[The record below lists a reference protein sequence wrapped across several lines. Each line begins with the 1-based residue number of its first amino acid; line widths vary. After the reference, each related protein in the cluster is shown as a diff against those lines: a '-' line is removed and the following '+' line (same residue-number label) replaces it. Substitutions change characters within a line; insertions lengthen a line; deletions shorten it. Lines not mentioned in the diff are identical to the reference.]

1 MTYRDNGS
9 YLGFRK
15 ARKIG
20 KKPSQENVIM
30 DWLIRK
36 NRTANHVQD
45 QPAVTST
52 QNVFETVD

>member
-15 ARKIG
+15 DRKLG
-20 KKPSQENVIM
+20 KKPSQANVMM
-30 DWLIRK
+30 DWLIRE

-52 QNVFETVD
+52 QNVFDTVD